1 MERWP
6 DPPGP
11 VQLFVLLFPKT
22 SKRISAAYGRVEV
35 VGRNIYYQIISHQP
49 ASYILGLLLAVLT
62 VFISILIYLTTVIG
76 WIFTFSFLNT
86 RDSLQRRPIF
96 FRFMMS
102 TVIPAFVWIIFCYHL
117 LLNAPRIPSAPEI
130 ATEVVKLL
138 PKSETKPESEKKS
151 PVAGDKQQERSKPE
165 EQPKPEAKT
174 IVAPVKTALSIELA
188 PRVLHYVDRYKRDG
202 EIVRH
207 SEYGF
212 GAIVRIQNKGE
223 TTQHIKSL
231 EITGDIDADINVFSA
246 AFGEGTSLE
255 EIDNQY
261 VKRKPY
267 LRLSFVAY
275 PVDVKKIEAG
285 GEEFIRF
292 MILNPTNLATQ
303 AFTYGAE
310 TKNYI
315 GFREENPAEPKF
327 LITVPSISFFAKP
340 TGFRPVRP
348 GNDQWTGV
356 VVRDEIKSGSLRFTV
371 QFNSGPQLVTSSK
384 INNVR
389 LIGFNDWNKQ
399 IPQEIFF
406 DMDRRFIPVEKDP
419 LVERQR

>member
-1 MERWP
+1 MMSAVVPAFLW
-6 DPPGP
+6 GIFAY
-11 VQLFVLLFPKT
+11 QLF
-22 SKRISAAYGRVEV
+22 
-35 VGRNIYYQIISHQP
+35 H
-49 ASYILGLLLAVLT
+49 
-62 VFISILIYLTTVIG
+62 
-76 WIFTFSFLNT
+76 
-86 RDSLQRRPIF
+86 
-96 FRFMMS
+96 
-102 TVIPAFVWIIFCYHL
+102 
-117 LLNAPRIPSAPEI
+117 NAPRFPSAPEI

-138 PKSETKPESEKKS
+138 PKSETKHETEAKAPM
-151 PVAGDKQQERSKPE
+151 ADDKQQEQSKVK
-165 EQPKPEAKT
+165 EQPKPPAEKT
-174 IVAPVKTALSIELA
+174 VPSEKTTLFIELA
-188 PRVLHYVDRYKRDG
+188 PRVLHYVERYKRDG

-212 GAIVRIQNKGE
+212 AAIVRIQNKGE

-231 EITGDIDADINVFSA
+231 EITGDIDAGITFFSA

-267 LRLSFVAY
+267 LRVSFVAY

-292 MILNPTNLATQ
+292 MILNPTNLGTQ
-303 AFTYGAE
+303 AVSYGAE
-310 TKNYI
+310 ERNYF
-315 GFREENPAEPKF
+315 GFRGDNAAEPNF

-356 VVRDEIKSGSLRFTV
+356 VVRDEIKSGSMKFTV
-371 QFNSGPQLVTSSK
+371 QFNSGPQVLTPSK
-384 INNVR
+384 ITNLR
-389 LIGFNDWNKQ
+389 LIGFDHWNKQ
-399 IPQEIFF
+399 IPQDIFF

-419 LVERQR
+419 LVERRRQ